1 MIPMQHSLT
10 QGPITK
16 NILLFALPLMFGNL
30 LQQMYNIADTWVVGR
45 FLGADALAAVGSSY
59 TLMTFLTS
67 ILLGLCMGS
76 GAAVSMQYGSGETG
90 KMRQSVFQSFLLIAG
105 IALVLNLLVYLGL
118 DGILWVLRVPAE
130 LCPLMKDYL
139 LIIFLGIAAT
149 FLYNYFANLLRA
161 IGNSVVP
168 LAFLAVSAILNVI
181 LDLVC
186 VLVLDWGVKGT
197 AVATVFSQ
205 YVSGVGIGLYTLK
218 KFPQLCPKRTDCRW
232 DRKNL
237 ANILNLS
244 VMTSVQQSIM
254 NFGILMVQGLV
265 NSFGTVIM
273 AAFAAAVKID
283 SFAYMPVQD
292 FGNAFSTY
300 VAQNYGA
307 NRPDRIK
314 KGIRSA
320 GLTSAVFCIVISVL
334 VCAFAAPLMGIFI
347 DPAQTEIIAAGVL
360 HRHWRALPAL
370 RLLPGGQPARDVG
383 HPDHCFP
390 WHPCG
395 AGLSAF
401 CHTAGRYR
409 HLAQCAHRL
418 GTGRCHRHWV
428 LFEEENIK
436 YPPLQSVL
444 WHVCSGGYV
453 FLLELE
459 MIRMGF
465 TPPRRG
471 RSASSRGAS
480 GHLRCP
486 CGWAPHPDGE
496 NRSAGR

>member
-1 MIPMQHSLT
+1 MQRTLT

-76 GAAVSMQYGSGETG
+76 GAAVSMQYGSGETDR
-90 KMRQSVFQSFLLIAG
+90 MRQSVFQSFVLIAG
-105 IALVLNLLVYLGL
+105 IALVLNVLVYLGM
-118 DGILWVLRVPAE
+118 DGILWVLRVPTD
-130 LCPLMKDYL
+130 LRPLMKEYL
-139 LIIFLGIAAT
+139 LIIFLGIVAT
-149 FLYNYFANLLRA
+149 FLYNFFANLLRA
-161 IGNSVVP
+161 IGNSMVP

-186 VLVLDWGVKGT
+186 VLVFHWGVRG
-197 AVATVFSQ
+197 AAGATVFSQ

-218 KFPQLCPKRTDCRW
+218 CFPQLCPKRADCKW
-232 DRKNL
+232 DKQNL
-237 ANILNLS
+237 ASILNLS

-307 NRPDRIK
+307 NQPDRIR

-320 GLTSAVFCIVISVL
+320 GLTSVLFCIVISVL
-334 VCAFAAPLMGIFI
+334 VCTFAAPLMSIFI
-347 DPAQTEIIAAGVL
+347 DPSQTEIIAAGVHYL
-360 HRHWRALPAL
+360 RIEGACYIGIGILFLLYGYYRAVNQPGMSVILTIASLGTRVAL
-370 RLLPGGQPARDVG
+370 AYL
-383 HPDHCFP
+383 
-390 WHPCG
+390 
-395 AGLSAF
+395 LSA
-401 CHTAGRYR
+401 TP
-409 HLAQCAHRL
+409 L
-418 GTGRCHRHWV
+418 GVTGIW
-428 LFEEENIK
+428 L
-436 YPPLQSVL
+436 SVP
-444 WHVCSGGYV
+444 
-453 FLLELE
+453 
-459 MIRMGF
+459 I
-465 TPPRRG
+465 
-471 RSASSRGAS
+471 
-480 GHLRCP
+480 
-486 CGWAPHPDGE
+486 GWALADAIGIGYYLAKKK
-496 NRSAGR
+496 NA

>member
-1 MIPMQHSLT
+1 MQRTLT
-10 QGPITK
+10 EGPITR

-76 GAAVSMQYGSGETG
+76 GAAISMQYGSGEAD
-90 KMRQSVFQSFLLIAG
+90 KMRNSVFQSFVLIAG
-105 IALVLNLLVYLGL
+105 MALVLNLLVYVGM

-130 LCPLMKDYL
+130 LRALMKEYL
-139 LIIFLGIAAT
+139 RIIFLGIAAT

-168 LAFLAVSAILNVI
+168 LVFLAVSVILNVV

-186 VLVLDWGVKGT
+186 VLVLRWGVAG
-197 AVATVFSQ
+197 AAGATVFSQ
-205 YVSGVGIGLYTLK
+205 YVSGVGIAVYTLK
-218 KFPQLCPKRTDCRW
+218 CFPQLRPTRTDCRW
-232 DRKNL
+232 DRQNL
-237 ANILNLS
+237 AAILNLS
-244 VMTSVQQSIM
+244 VMTSVQQSVM

-307 NRPDRIK
+307 GKTDRIR

-320 GLTSAVFCIVISVL
+320 GLTSAGFCILISVL
-334 VCAFAAPLMGIFI
+334 VCAFAAPLMSIFI
-347 DPAQTEIIAAGVL
+347 DPSQREIIAAGVHYL
-360 HRHWRALPAL
+360 RIEGACYIGIGLLFLLYGYYRAVNQPGMSVVLTIASLGTRVAL
-370 RLLPGGQPARDVG
+370 AYL
-383 HPDHCFP
+383 
-390 WHPCG
+390 
-395 AGLSAF
+395 LSA
-401 CHTAGRYR
+401 TP
-409 HLAQCAHRL
+409 L
-418 GTGRCHRHWV
+418 GVTGIW
-428 LFEEENIK
+428 L
-436 YPPLQSVL
+436 SVP
-444 WHVCSGGYV
+444 
-453 FLLELE
+453 
-459 MIRMGF
+459 I
-465 TPPRRG
+465 
-471 RSASSRGAS
+471 
-480 GHLRCP
+480 
-486 CGWAPHPDGE
+486 GWALADAIGILYYWKTK
-496 NRSAGR
+496 RT

>member
-76 GAAVSMQYGSGETG
+76 GAAVSMQYGSGETE

-118 DGILWVLRVPAE
+118 NGILWLLRVPAE

-139 LIIFLGIAAT
+139 LIIFLGITAT

-181 LDLVC
+181 LDLFC
-186 VLVLDWGVKGT
+186 VLVLDWGVKGA

-307 NRPDRIK
+307 GQPDRIK

-347 DPAQTEIIAAGVL
+347 DPAQTEIIAAGVQYL
-360 HRHWRALPAL
+360 RIEGACYIGIGVLFLLYGYYRAVNQPGMSVLLTIASLGTRVAL
-370 RLLPGGQPARDVG
+370 AYL
-383 HPDHCFP
+383 
-390 WHPCG
+390 
-395 AGLSAF
+395 LSA
-401 CHTAGRYR
+401 TP
-409 HLAQCAHRL
+409 L
-418 GTGRCHRHWV
+418 GVTGIW
-428 LFEEENIK
+428 L
-436 YPPLQSVL
+436 SVP
-444 WHVCSGGYV
+444 
-453 FLLELE
+453 
-459 MIRMGF
+459 I
-465 TPPRRG
+465 
-471 RSASSRGAS
+471 
-480 GHLRCP
+480 
-486 CGWAPHPDGE
+486 GWALADAIGIGYYLKK
-496 NRSAGR
+496 RT

>member
-76 GAAVSMQYGSGETG
+76 GAAVSMQYGSGETE

-118 DGILWVLRVPAE
+118 NGILWLLRVPAE

-139 LIIFLGIAAT
+139 LIIFLGITAT

-186 VLVLDWGVKGT
+186 VLVLDWGVKGA

-307 NRPDRIK
+307 NQPDRIK

-320 GLTSAVFCIVISVL
+320 GLTSALFCIVISVL

-347 DPAQTEIIAAGVL
+347 DPAQTEIIAAGVQYL
-360 HRHWRALPAL
+360 RIEGACYIGIGVLFLLYGYYRAVNQPGMSVILTIASLGTRVAL
-370 RLLPGGQPARDVG
+370 AYL
-383 HPDHCFP
+383 
-390 WHPCG
+390 
-395 AGLSAF
+395 LSA
-401 CHTAGRYR
+401 TP
-409 HLAQCAHRL
+409 L
-418 GTGRCHRHWV
+418 GVTGIW
-428 LFEEENIK
+428 L
-436 YPPLQSVL
+436 SVP
-444 WHVCSGGYV
+444 
-453 FLLELE
+453 
-459 MIRMGF
+459 I
-465 TPPRRG
+465 
-471 RSASSRGAS
+471 
-480 GHLRCP
+480 
-486 CGWAPHPDGE
+486 GWALADAIGIGYYLKK
-496 NRSAGR
+496 RT

>member
-118 DGILWVLRVPAE
+118 NGILWLLRVPAE

-168 LAFLAVSAILNVI
+168 LVFLAVSAILNVI

-186 VLVLDWGVKGT
+186 VLVLDWGVKG
-197 AVATVFSQ
+197 AAGATVFSQ

-283 SFAYMPVQD
+283 TFAYNPVQD
-292 FGNAFSTY
+292 FGNAFSTFI
-300 VAQNYGA
+300 AQNYGA
-307 NRPDRIK
+307 GKAERIRR
-314 KGIRSA
+314 GVRSA
-320 GLTSAVFCIVISVL
+320 FLTAAVFSILVSAVVVL
-334 VCAFAAPLMGIFI
+334 FAEPLMTIFI
-347 DPAQTEIIAAGVL
+347 DESETEIIAAGVHYL
-360 HRHWRALPAL
+360 RVEGAFYVGIGILFLLYGLYRAVA
-370 RLLPGGQPARDVG
+370 RPGASVVLTVISLGTRVVLAY
-383 HPDHCFP
+383 
-390 WHPCG
+390 
-395 AGLSAF
+395 ALSAIPAIGV
-401 CHTAGRYR
+401 TGIWAAVPIGWALADIAGIWYWRK
-409 HLAQCAHRL
+409 L
-418 GTGRCHRHWV
+418 
-428 LFEEENIK
+428 
-436 YPPLQSVL
+436 S
-444 WHVCSGGYV
+444 
-453 FLLELE
+453 
-459 MIRMGF
+459 
-465 TPPRRG
+465 RRG
-471 RSASSRGAS
+471 ET
-480 GHLRCP
+480 LL
-486 CGWAPHPDGE
+486 
-496 NRSAGR
+496 